1 MKKRRKRRTGIQF
14 VIFSFVAAVSILT
27 VILVMGKLTRK
38 KVNIDNSVIITQKDT
53 PADMTE
59 IKDTHEGMVRSLLSG
74 QWVSKE
80 DYQNVP
86 YAVMYSNIYDAM
98 PQSDIGQADVVFES
112 PRAALHVCVV
122 FLKIKQTLKK

>member
-1 MKKRRKRRTGIQF
+1 
-14 VIFSFVAAVSILT
+14 
-27 VILVMGKLTRK
+27 
-38 KVNIDNSVIITQKDT
+38 
-53 PADMTE
+53 MTE

-98 PQSDIGQADVVFES
+98 PQSDIGQADVVLNHRS
-112 PRAALHVCVV
+112 RAALHVCVV

>member
-1 MKKRRKRRTGIQF
+1 MKKKRKRRTGIQL
-14 VIFSFVAAVSILT
+14 VIFSLVAAVSILT

-53 PADMTE
+53 PTDMTE

-98 PQSDIGQADVVFES
+98 PQSDI
-112 PRAALHVCVV
+112 
-122 FLKIKQTLKK
+122 

>member
-1 MKKRRKRRTGIQF
+1 
-14 VIFSFVAAVSILT
+14 
-27 VILVMGKLTRK
+27 
-38 KVNIDNSVIITQKDT
+38 
-53 PADMTE
+53 MTE

-112 PRAALHVCVV
+112 PVEEWALS
-122 FLKIKQTLKK
+122 FFIPAMPLKSSGSCAERIPGN

>member
-1 MKKRRKRRTGIQF
+1 MKKKRKRRTGIQL
-14 VIFSFVAAVSILT
+14 VIFSLVAAVSILT

-53 PADMTE
+53 PTDMTE

-86 YAVMYSNIYDAM
+86 YAVMY
-98 PQSDIGQADVVFES
+98 
-112 PRAALHVCVV
+112 
-122 FLKIKQTLKK
+122 TLKK

>member
-1 MKKRRKRRTGIQF
+1 
-14 VIFSFVAAVSILT
+14 
-27 VILVMGKLTRK
+27 MGKLTRK
-38 KVNIDNSVIITQKDT
+38 KVNIDNSVIITQKDKPT
-53 PADMTE
+53 DMTE

-98 PQSDIGQADVVFES
+98 PQSDIGQFLNHRS
-112 PRAALHVCVV
+112 RAALHVCVV